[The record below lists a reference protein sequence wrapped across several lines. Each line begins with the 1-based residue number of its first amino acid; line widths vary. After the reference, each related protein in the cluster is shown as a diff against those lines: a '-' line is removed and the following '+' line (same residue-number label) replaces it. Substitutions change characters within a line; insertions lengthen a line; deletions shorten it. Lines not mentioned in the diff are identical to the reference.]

1 MEIVD
6 RVYVALDALEAVGRP
21 GEIGA
26 EQLSSVD
33 VRFQQHRKRLA
44 LAEMGRFLDCLT
56 GRPMADLGRVQSDC
70 FAITASAS
78 RIGCTG
84 WFPVRP
90 LSRTQWENQ
99 TFSSRHAYSKEER
112 QPWSCCTLSTISND
126 VAW

>member
-84 WFPVRP
+84 WKPASP
-90 LSRTQWENQ
+90 LSDAPSWIPDIRLPAAGCGFGPRSW
-99 TFSSRHAYSKEER
+99 
-112 QPWSCCTLSTISND
+112 
-126 VAW
+126 

>member
-26 EQLSSVD
+26 EQLSSVDVD

-56 GRPMADLGRVQSDC
+56 GRPMADLGRKLPKQLPAVSVC
-70 FAITASAS
+70 FARIHRDEPRVIGQRRASDTGTTSWPNRARRTRRTAACW
-78 RIGCTG
+78 R
-84 WFPVRP
+84 R
-90 LSRTQWENQ
+90 
-99 TFSSRHAYSKEER
+99 
-112 QPWSCCTLSTISND
+112 
-126 VAW
+126 